1 MKLSN
6 NRSVMPLDVQ
16 GCTRA
21 TLEESA
27 CCNHYRKILDSWSTL
42 LKQLYSVKRMI
53 RGIMGRNVYNLFS
66 NFQ

>member
-27 CCNHYRKILDSWSTL
+27 CCNHYRKILELWDEMSTTYSQTFNEYDVL
-42 LKQLYSVKRMI
+42 LA
-53 RGIMGRNVYNLFS
+53 
-66 NFQ
+66 